1 MTYALHHTS
10 YNGKLFSGLDKA
22 KKQRPKICQG
32 ILRCRPKN
40 SETVALRSGAHEG
53 LMCPLEK
60 GVRGI
65 KTNARSVWV
74 WDRVPIKKR
83 ESSDERLKTLP
94 KNGSFLLSHLVWQYH
109 RR

>member
-40 SETVALRSGAHEG
+40 SEAVGMRSGEHGG
-53 LMCPLEK
+53 LMCPLGK
-60 GVRGI
+60 GMSSEEVRLDDPRI
-65 KTNARSVWV
+65 
-74 WDRVPIKKR
+74 
-83 ESSDERLKTLP
+83 
-94 KNGSFLLSHLVWQYH
+94 
-109 RR
+109 